1 MQHQKT
7 SSIIM
12 NPATI
17 MLGNNYTKIFLEI
30 GLNGAKMSKNE
41 QIKDFSREPKEG
53 LLSFYSRHILNFPV
67 HSKVR

>member
-41 QIKDFSREPKEG
+41 HIKDFSRG
-53 LLSFYSRHILNFPV
+53 A
-67 HSKVR
+67 